1 LRLICATVAVVD
13 AVDMYLSTYPASPI
27 VLDLLGTV
35 DAEEIRAVA
44 RRYEPEAEEV
54 FFFRAS
60 VGALFGVRRRD
71 GSRAA
76 VKVNKLFNDPAYFEE
91 VQRLQGALA
100 TAGFPAPR
108 PVRRVGTVTVDAWLD
123 TGSFRDAHEPGV
135 RTAMA
140 TTLARFVEVATATGL
155 RPRRE
160 FLRPAGAL
168 WPRPHNVLFDF
179 EATAAGAEWIDE
191 LARAALDGRDRCGRE
206 VVGHTDWSAKH
217 VRFDESLRPT
227 ALYDWDSVTVDREPV
242 IVGTAA
248 ASFTY
253 TEELG
258 HTVVMWPS
266 LDETLAFVD
275 DYERARGGAFD
286 AAERRAVGAACVY
299 LRGYAARCTH
309 AVGGDARLLALD
321 EFAAALL

>member
-1 LRLICATVAVVD
+1 
-13 AVDMYLSTYPASPI
+13 M
-27 VLDLLGTV
+27 LGTG

-44 RRYEPEAEEV
+44 RRCEPETEEV

-71 GSRAA
+71 GSRVA
-76 VKVNKLFNDPAYFEE
+76 VKVNKLFRDPSYFEE
-91 VQRLQGALA
+91 LQRLQGALVA
-100 TAGFPAPR
+100 AGFPAPR
-108 PVRRVGTVTVDAWLD
+108 PVRCDGAVTVDEWLD
-123 TGSFRDAHEPGV
+123 TGSFRDAHEPAV

-140 TTLARFVEVATATGL
+140 ATLARFVELATATGL

-168 WPRPHNVLFDF
+168 WPKPHNVLFDF
-179 EATAAGAEWIDE
+179 EATAAGAEWVDE
-191 LARAALDGRDRCGRE
+191 LARAAVAASEPCGRE

-217 VRFDESLRPT
+217 LRFDESLRPT
-227 ALYDWDSVTVDREPV
+227 ALYDWDSITVDREPV
-242 IVGTAA
+242 VVGTAA

-253 TEELG
+253 TEELD
-258 HTVVMWPS
+258 HPVVLWPS
-266 LDETLAFVD
+266 LEEALAFVD
-275 DYERARGGAFD
+275 DYERARGVAFD

>member
-1 LRLICATVAVVD
+1 
-13 AVDMYLSTYPASPI
+13 M
-27 VLDLLGTV
+27 LGTV

-54 FFFRAS
+54 FFFSAS

-71 GSRAA
+71 GSRVA
-76 VKVNKLFNDPAYFEE
+76 VKVNKLFDDPAYFEQ

-100 TAGFPAPR
+100 AGGFPAPR
-108 PVRRVGTVTVDAWLD
+108 PVRRVGTVTVDGWLE

-160 FLRPAGAL
+160 FLRPAEAL

-191 LARAALDGRDRCGRE
+191 LARAALVREACGRE

-258 HTVVMWPS
+258 HPVVMWPS

-275 DYERARGGAFD
+275 DYERARGAAFA
-286 AAERRAVGAACVY
+286 AAERLAVGAACVD